1 MGQIVR
7 KLSAAAGRG
16 LRERLESA
24 EFAFRDEANTAWSA
38 KGHDVSVTLYR
49 TGKLLVQ
56 GKGTDDFA
64 CTYLETADEFAA
76 RVDGEMTAAASASA
90 GAPAA
95 KMVRVAHVGDPRD
108 RVTEPVCGSDETGKG
123 DYFGP
128 LVVAAFVVTPD
139 DAAILRE
146 LGARDSKETGD
157 REAMKIADQIEA
169 AWPGRGE
176 VVSIG
181 PEKYN
186 ELHTQFG
193 GNLNRLLAWAHATAI
208 AAVVART
215 PCRRAVVDK
224 FADDSLV
231 RNAVAKKGLE
241 IVLEQRTRA
250 ESHPAVAAA
259 SILARARFLRD
270 LKRLGETFGTP
281 LHKGA
286 GSPVDAVARQIYRQH
301 GLPGLAK
308 VAKMHFK
315 TTEKAKR

>member
-7 KLSAAAGRG
+7 KLTPAAGRG
-16 LRERLESA
+16 LRERLEA
-24 EFAFRDEANTAWSA
+24 ADFQFRDDANAAWSA

-76 RVDGEMTAAASASA
+76 RVDGEEADRGPSGAKPARAVGASHS
-90 GAPAA
+90 
-95 KMVRVAHVGDPRD
+95 GDPRD

-157 REAMKIADQIEA
+157 REAMTIADQIEK
-169 AWPGRGE
+169 AWPGRSE

-208 AAVVART
+208 AAVVSRT

-231 RNAVAKKGLE
+231 RSAVAKKGLE
-241 IVLEQRTRA
+241 IVLEQRPRA

-286 GSPVDAVARQIYRQH
+286 GSPVDAIARQIYRQH
-301 GLPGLAK
+301 GLAGLAK